1 MALQDGIYEIIS
13 ALDVNKAVDVYGQ
26 DDKSATNIW
35 LYTRNHTAAQKWA
48 VISHGGY
55 YVLVC
60 VLTGRRMDAA
70 GGSMKNGTNVWQY
83 DVNHTHAQHWDIVA
97 DGKTL
102 TVDSKSYPTYVIKSD
117 GTSFAVDVT
126 GGSSKPTTNIQLYGA
141 NGTDAQ
147 RFAFVPVAHFD
158 VEGTYKIVPAN
169 DVANCLDVA
178 GGSTASGANIQV
190 YPNNDTSAQ
199 RWLLSKNADDSTIT
213 LINTHSQKAIDDVG
227 AGTKS
232 GTNAQIY
239 TINGTAA
246 QKFLIEPNGYAT
258 YDNQTVQTYRLT
270 VQAGSQLCLDV
281 LGNGHVMGTN
291 VQFYTQ
297 NNTQAQQWAL
307 IPATAQSDDLPTPA
321 ALQSTDDNIGNG
333 KTAANFSFSCN
344 WLNYQMRVRFNTKT
358 AAGWS
363 GWSNWKNA
371 FDGIG
376 GNAGWGPA
384 WQATLTYSKNS
395 DDAKTVSIP
404 IPDEYR
410 VNGSEITALRMQ
422 AELRSFGKETF
433 SQNGKKYD
441 YAACSNAAACDVTY
455 YWKPTVKVASA
466 KLCGTGLIIG
476 YTSDLND
483 GGCDV
488 TVGYGGHTV
497 TAIGRYGGSGEVEI
511 PCDQLI
517 EIPTGTV
524 TCTAKIEHFISSDT
538 TTGQVAVTDSANRKT
553 ISMTQEETYYG
564 THLITLAGVSKND
577 TTHIYL
583 VSEGTPVTAHIKTQD
598 STTVYEAVSPLKTKI
613 HALVWV
619 KKAGGTWDDQ
629 TIVLKPITDHAYCWT
644 FTGGGC
650 VLDFG
655 TDRVGATQED
665 SVTRKAEDYE
675 IISRDFHSYRLHR
688 TRERTL
694 TVTGAFV
701 DGVPK
706 HGTIEWLNNL
716 LAAGHA
722 TFRNGRGEIL
732 PVVVTGISKPINHN
746 GWTEVKVTQYQE
758 SR

>member
-26 DDKSATNIW
+26 TDKSATNIW
-35 LYTRNHTAAQKWA
+35 LFTRNHTAAQEWA

-55 YVLVC
+55 YILVC

-70 GGSMKNGTNVWQY
+70 GNDMKDGTNVWQY
-83 DVNHTHAQHWDIVA
+83 DVNHTHAQHWDIA
-97 DGKTL
+97 EDGKTL
-102 TVDSKSYPTYVIKSD
+102 TVDGKSYPTYVIKSD
-117 GTSFAVDVT
+117 NTNFAVDVT
-126 GGSSKPTTNIQLYGA
+126 GGSSKSQTNIQLYTA

-147 RFAFVPVAHFD
+147 RFAFVPIAHFD
-158 VEGTYKIVPAN
+158 DEGTYKIVPAN
-169 DVANCLDVA
+169 NTSNCLDVS
-178 GGSTASGANIQV
+178 GNSMASGANVQV

-199 RWLLSKNADDSTIT
+199 RWILAKNADDGTAS
-213 LINTHSQKAIDDVG
+213 LINTHSQKAVDDKF

-246 QKFLIEPNGYAT
+246 QKFLIEPNGAAT

-270 VQAGSQLCLDV
+270 LQAGSQLCLDV
-281 LGNGHVMGTN
+281 AGGGRTQGTN
-291 VQFYTQ
+291 VWFYEQ
-297 NNTQAQQWAL
+297 NNTQAQQWAF
-307 IPATAQSDDLPTPA
+307 IPATAPTGSLPTPS
-321 ALQSTDDNIGNG
+321 ALRSTDSNIGNG
-333 KTAANFSFSCN
+333 MTAANFAFSCN

-384 WQATLTYSKNS
+384 WQASLTYSAKSN
-395 DDAKTVSIP
+395 DAKNVSIP
-404 IPDEYR
+404 IPTEYR
-410 VNGSEITALRMQ
+410 VNGSTITALRVQ
-422 AELRSFGKETF
+422 AELRAFGVQNF
-433 SQNGKKYD
+433 WQNGKKYD

-466 KLCGTGLIIG
+466 KLSGTGLIVG

-483 GGCDV
+483 GGCNV
-488 TVGYGGHTV
+488 TVGYAGHTV
-497 TAIGRYGGSGEVEI
+497 TKTGMYGGSGEIEI

-524 TCTAKIEHFISSDT
+524 TCTAKIEHYISSDT
-538 TTGQVAVTDSANRKT
+538 ATGQVAVTDSSNRKT
-553 ISMTQEETYYG
+553 ISMTQDETYYG
-564 THLITLAGVSKND
+564 THLITLTGVTKND
-577 TTHIYL
+577 NTHIYL

-619 KKAGGTWDDQ
+619 KKADGTWDDQ

-644 FTGGGC
+644 FNGGGC
-650 VLDFG
+650 VLDYG
-655 TDRVGATQED
+655 SDRVGATQED
-665 SVTRKAEDYE
+665 SITRKVENYE
-675 IISRDFHSYRLHR
+675 IVSREFNSYRLHK

-694 TVTGAFV
+694 TVSGAFV

-716 LAAGHA
+716 LNAGHA

>member
-13 ALDVNKAVDVYGQ
+13 ALDASKAIDVYGQ
-26 DDKSATNIW
+26 GDKSATNIW

-48 VISHGGY
+48 VISNGGY

-60 VLTGRRMDAA
+60 VLTGRRMDVA
-70 GGSMKNGTNVWQY
+70 GGTMANGTNVWQY
-83 DVNHTHAQHWDIVA
+83 DVNHTHAQHWDIVE

-102 TVDSKSYPTYVIKSD
+102 TVDGTSYSTYVIKSD
-117 GTSFAVDVT
+117 DTSFAVDVT
-126 GGSSKPTTNIQLYGA
+126 GGNSQSETNVQLYTA
-141 NGTDAQ
+141 NSTDAQ

-158 VEGTYKIVPAN
+158 EEGTYKIVPVN
-169 DVANCLDVA
+169 NTSNCLDVS
-178 GGSTASGANIQV
+178 GNSTANGANVQV
-190 YPNNDTSAQ
+190 YPDNDTSAQ
-199 RWLLSKNADDSTIT
+199 RWVLVKNASDSTVT
-213 LINTHSQKAIDDVG
+213 LINTHSLKAVDDTNG
-227 AGTKS
+227 GTKS
-232 GTNAQIY
+232 GTNAQIW
-239 TINGTAA
+239 TVNGTAA
-246 QKFLIEPNGYAT
+246 QKFLIEPNGSTT
-258 YDNQTVQTYRLT
+258 YDGQTVQAYRLT
-270 VQAGSQLCLDV
+270 LQAGEYLCLDV
-281 LGNGHVMGTN
+281 VGNGKTQGTN
-291 VQFYTQ
+291 VWFYTQ
-297 NNTQAQQWAL
+297 NSTTAQQWAL
-307 IPATAQSDDLPTPA
+307 IPATAQTNSLPTPS
-321 ALQSTDDNIGNG
+321 ALKSTDSNIGNG
-333 KTAANFSFSCN
+333 KTTANFAFNDN
-344 WLNYQMRVRFNTKT
+344 WHNYQMRVRFNTKT
-358 AAGWS
+358 ASGWS

-376 GNAGWGPA
+376 GNEGWGPA
-384 WQATLTYSKNS
+384 WQASLTYASTS
-395 DDAKTVSIP
+395 ADHKTVSVP
-404 IPDEYR
+404 IPEEYR
-410 VNGSEITALRMQ
+410 VDGSTITALRIQ
-422 AELRSFGKETF
+422 AELRAFGTVSFWA
-433 SQNGKKYD
+433 NGTKYD
-441 YAACSNAAACDVTY
+441 YAACSNAAGCDVTY

-488 TVGYGGHTV
+488 TVGYSGHTV

-538 TTGQVAVTDSANRKT
+538 ATGQVTVTDSANRKA

-564 THLITLAGVSKND
+564 THLITLTGVTKDDN
-577 TTHIYL
+577 THIYL

-619 KKAGGTWDDQ
+619 KKADGTWDDQ

-655 TDRVGATQED
+655 SDRIGATQED

-675 IISRDFHSYRLHR
+675 IVSRDFHSYRLHR

-732 PVVVTGISKPINHN
+732 PVVVTGISKPINHH

>member
-26 DDKSATNIW
+26 TDKSATNIW

-48 VISHGGY
+48 VISRGSY
-55 YVLVC
+55 YILVC

-70 GGSMKNGTNVWQY
+70 GNNMKDGTNVWQY

-102 TVDSKSYPTYVIKSD
+102 TVDGKSYPTYVIKSD
-117 GTSFAVDVT
+117 NTNFAVDVT
-126 GGSSKPTTNIQLYGA
+126 GGSSKSQTNIQLYTA

-158 VEGTYKIVPAN
+158 DEGTYKIVPAN
-169 DVANCLDVA
+169 NTSNCLDVS
-178 GGSTASGANIQV
+178 GNSMASGANVQV

-199 RWLLSKNADDSTIT
+199 RWLLSKNADDSTTT
-213 LINTHSQKAIDDVG
+213 LINTHSQKAIDDTAG
-227 AGTKS
+227 GTKS

-246 QKFLIEPNGYAT
+246 QKFLIEPNGAAT
-258 YDNQTVQTYRLT
+258 YDSQTVQTYRLT
-270 VQAGSQLCLDV
+270 LQAGSQLCLDV
-281 LGNGHVMGTN
+281 AGGGRAQGTN
-291 VQFYTQ
+291 VWFYEQ
-297 NNTQAQQWAL
+297 NDTQAQQWAL
-307 IPATAQSDDLPTPA
+307 IPATAPTGSLPTPS
-321 ALQSTDDNIGNG
+321 ALRSTDSNIGNG
-333 KTAANFSFSCN
+333 MTAANFAFSCN
-344 WLNYQMRVRFNTKT
+344 WLNYQMRVRFNTKS

-564 THLITLAGVSKND
+564 THLITLTGVTKDDN
-577 TTHIYL
+577 THIYL

-619 KKAGGTWDDQ
+619 KKANGTWDDQ

-675 IISRDFHSYRLHR
+675 IVSRDFHSYRLHR